1 MSKLE
6 DKQVLFV
13 KEELARNNQRAT
25 SYDVARAAGVSQSAV
40 SRCFKPGAS
49 VSQKMRNRVQSVA
62 TTLGYQPNAIAR
74 SLITRRSNMVAVVI
88 NNDTNLYYPELLVEL
103 SRDFNER
110 GVHMLLFTLEHESDV
125 TNMLD
130 QVWQYQV
137 DGVIL
142 AAQLT
147 DTQLEFFAQRDIPFV
162 YYNRT
167 SDTVPCS
174 SVQCDHF
181 EGERLLV
188 DKLIAAKRK
197 RFCIITGPA
206 DSSVSA
212 TRMQGALKRLH
223 ELDIS
228 EVQIIEGDYSYHS
241 GQNALVSMI
250 DELKWQPDAVI
261 CANDIMALGCID
273 AARKQLKLKVPKD
286 ISIVGFDGAVP
297 ASWQAYQLTTITQ
310 PLELMAQAAVDIL
323 MHRIENPSLPPE
335 KRSFSGIF
343 SSGMTL

>member
-1 MSKLE
+1 MTKSQ
-6 DKQVLFV
+6 DKHVLYV
-13 KEELARNNQRAT
+13 KEELAQNNQRAT

-49 VSQKMRNRVQSVA
+49 VSEKMRKRVQEVA
-62 TTLGYQPNAIAR
+62 TVLGYQPNAIAR

-125 TNMLD
+125 ANILD

-142 AAQLT
+142 AAQLS
-147 DTQLEFFAQRDIPFV
+147 DTQLSFLGQRDIPFV

-167 SDTVPCS
+167 SDSIPCS

-197 RFCIITGPA
+197 RFCIITGPS

-212 TRMQGALKRLH
+212 TRMQVHK
-223 ELDIS
+223 
-228 EVQIIEGDYSYHS
+228 
-241 GQNALVSMI
+241 
-250 DELKWQPDAVI
+250 
-261 CANDIMALGCID
+261 
-273 AARKQLKLKVPKD
+273 
-286 ISIVGFDGAVP
+286 
-297 ASWQAYQLTTITQ
+297 TITRAGY
-310 PLELMAQAAVDIL
+310 L
-323 MHRIENPSLPPE
+323 
-335 KRSFSGIF
+335 
-343 SSGMTL
+343 

>member
-74 SLITRRSNMVAVVI
+74 SLITRRSNIVAVVI

-130 QVWQYQV
+130 QVLQYQV

-147 DTQLEFFAQRDIPFV
+147 DAQLEFFAQRDIPFV

-212 TRMQGALKRLH
+212 TRMQGALKRLM
-223 ELDIS
+223 
-228 EVQIIEGDYSYHS
+228 
-241 GQNALVSMI
+241 N
-250 DELKWQPDAVI
+250 
-261 CANDIMALGCID
+261 
-273 AARKQLKLKVPKD
+273 
-286 ISIVGFDGAVP
+286 SIYLRYK
-297 ASWQAYQLTTITQ
+297 S
-310 PLELMAQAAVDIL
+310 
-323 MHRIENPSLPPE
+323 
-335 KRSFSGIF
+335 
-343 SSGMTL
+343 